1 MVGNGP
7 EEAQSCAGSR
17 TGHQVAHFISLLVF
31 ILAGCMSYESAYE
44 EAVYDEEP
52 IYCYQSLAAVDC
64 YRKPDRRSDSRL
76 VNYYGPAPG
85 RTRPPKLQPAIE
97 LQAPPGEAGQADQP
111 LVQPAAAD
119 EQTRS
124 ADDANSAD
132 DWKDWLPL
140 ISLGFGALQV
150 VAAFVL

>member
-1 MVGNGP
+1 
-7 EEAQSCAGSR
+7 
-17 TGHQVAHFISLLVF
+17 
-31 ILAGCMSYESAYE
+31 MSYESAYE

-52 IYCYQSLAAVDC
+52 IYCYRSLGAVDC

-85 RTRPPKLQPAIE
+85 RTPPPKLQPAAA
-97 LQAPPGEAGQADQP
+97 LQAPPEEEGEADQP
-111 LVQPAAAD
+111 SGQPAGAD
-119 EQTRS
+119 EQSGS
-124 ADDANSAD
+124 ADDANPSDAA
-132 DWKDWLPL
+132 WKHWLPL